1 MRINNYSYFLSEIT
15 LNSDEENNDDFKN
28 KFSSIVLEEKP
39 KLKKPPLYK
48 VIMLNDDYTPMEFVI
63 EMLQAYFSKSQE
75 QATEIML
82 HIHQKGIGICG
93 LYTYEIAESKATQ
106 VLDKARKNQHP
117 LQIKLEK
124 E

>member
-1 MRINNYSYFLSEIT
+1 MLINNSSYFLSEIT

-63 EMLQAYFSKSQE
+63 EMLQIYFSKSQE

>member
-1 MRINNYSYFLSEIT
+1 MLINNSSYFSSEIT
-15 LNSDEENNDDFKN
+15 LNSDEENNEDFKN

-63 EMLQAYFSKSQE
+63 EMLQTYFSKSQE

>member
-1 MRINNYSYFLSEIT
+1 MLINNSSYFSSEIT

-63 EMLQAYFSKSQE
+63 EMLQTYFSKSQE

>member
-63 EMLQAYFSKSQE
+63 EMLQIYFSKSQE

>member
-1 MRINNYSYFLSEIT
+1 MIINNSSYFSSEIT

-63 EMLQAYFSKSQE
+63 EMLQTYFSKSQE

>member
-1 MRINNYSYFLSEIT
+1 VIINNSSYFSSEIT

-63 EMLQAYFSKSQE
+63 EMLQTYFSKSQE

>member
-1 MRINNYSYFLSEIT
+1 MLINNSNYFLSEIT